1 MVFLVS
7 CHSDGAMH
15 SSFQVV
21 SVEWTLSNDC
31 EAPELFRA
39 RGRWL
44 ARNVHG

>member
-31 EAPELFRA
+31 EAPGLFRA

-44 ARNVHG
+44 ARNVH